1 MLSASQFDGAR
12 WISYPEACSKDSSP
26 LSISKWWLELLA
38 TFKRTRNRTCLRCLV
53 REELLVLEGFRTG
66 WHQQFV
72 LDAGP
77 NVVSVAG
84 CERSLNPFV
93 LWLGN
98 CFHIPDFTLIVAD
111 RHKYRH
117 KTQVGFWLPWVKIKE
132 HKARRK
138 PACEEVEEWSG
149 RNLFKVL
156 SDSWCFSRQ
165 KYICFLVQW
174 MPIRWIHH

>member
-1 MLSASQFDGAR
+1 MLSASQFDGAQ
-12 WISYPEACSKDSSP
+12 WISYPKAFEPVPRMLAHWVFLRGGWSFLLP
-26 LSISKWWLELLA
+26 LKELEIEP
-38 TFKRTRNRTCLRCLV
+38 V
-53 REELLVLEGFRTG
+53 WDVWSWEELLVLEGFRTG

-98 CFHIPDFTLIVAD
+98 CFHTSDFTLIVAD
-111 RHKYRH
+111 RQYRH

-138 PACEEVEEWSG
+138 PTCEVE
-149 RNLFKVL
+149 N
-156 SDSWCFSRQ
+156 
-165 KYICFLVQW
+165 
-174 MPIRWIHH
+174 IHHQDGRMIWEKLI